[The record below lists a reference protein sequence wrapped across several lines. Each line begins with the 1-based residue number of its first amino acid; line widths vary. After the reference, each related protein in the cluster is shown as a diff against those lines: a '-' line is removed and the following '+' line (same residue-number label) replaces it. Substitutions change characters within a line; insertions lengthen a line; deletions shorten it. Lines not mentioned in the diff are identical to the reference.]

1 MTAEMAKVFSVNIYV
16 SSRIFTTQ
24 RFPGLRRNVRL
35 AKKLA
40 LFYEEK
46 KKKKRFFRTCRF
58 YMQIRKLATLIH
70 F

>member
-46 KKKKRFFRTCRF
+46 KKKKDFLEPVDFICKF
-58 YMQIRKLATLIH
+58 EN
-70 F
+70 